1 MNNPKIAIKH
11 IIIALVTF
19 IGLFILI
26 KGFSFLA
33 EDLFLDPKKYFG
45 VELEATEINI
55 FLINTFIIIVSV
67 LISYIVYLLLSS
79 NTRAELITS
88 IRTKDLYVSLEQ
100 LRGIYEG
107 APVPYITLD
116 KKGNIL
122 DPNKAALRF
131 FGVVSEE
138 IEGKNLFHYQSEED
152 LEKAE
157 KLLQYYKSDIPINRE
172 EVKMITK
179 SGKVK
184 WSLLSVFKME
194 GPTKMDRAGLATIF
208 DITEEKELDKAKTE
222 FVSLASH
229 QLQTPTATIKWFL
242 GTLLSGDLGPLSPKQ
257 QDYLERIYK
266 VNNNTIELVETLLN
280 ISRMEISSIT
290 TDIKSVQVP
299 LIIESILFELGAQ
312 IESKQLNIIKE
323 YNNNLE
329 NIKSDPRLLRIVVN
343 NVLSNAVKYTPSGG
357 TISITLKESFGDKSI
372 IISDNGVGIP
382 ENDQNKIFSKLFRA
396 DNVRKLNEV
405 QGTGLGLYLVKSIIE
420 TLGGSISFVSKENKG
435 SAFTIKI

>member
-172 EVKMITK
+172 EVTMLTK

-194 GPTKMDRAGLATIF
+194 GPT
-208 DITEEKELDKAKTE
+208 
-222 FVSLASH
+222 
-229 QLQTPTATIKWFL
+229 
-242 GTLLSGDLGPLSPKQ
+242 
-257 QDYLERIYK
+257 
-266 VNNNTIELVETLLN
+266 
-280 ISRMEISSIT
+280 
-290 TDIKSVQVP
+290 
-299 LIIESILFELGAQ
+299 
-312 IESKQLNIIKE
+312 
-323 YNNNLE
+323 
-329 NIKSDPRLLRIVVN
+329 
-343 NVLSNAVKYTPSGG
+343 
-357 TISITLKESFGDKSI
+357 
-372 IISDNGVGIP
+372 
-382 ENDQNKIFSKLFRA
+382 
-396 DNVRKLNEV
+396 
-405 QGTGLGLYLVKSIIE
+405 
-420 TLGGSISFVSKENKG
+420 
-435 SAFTIKI
+435 